1 MDEAKRKEVRK
12 TKGEEGS
19 KVLTIRTKIITAL
32 ISVLSVFIIL
42 TSIVLVKKLSET
54 SKRNAVAK
62 LYDSSKNL
70 SSYVK
75 TVIKNVYDTNK
86 TKTFDTLLEK
96 GTAANAS
103 LATSIGMSFA
113 FFFRENGV
121 GIDNKKASPVLLEFI
136 KTQKYKEFKEEKFK
150 LIKKLLE
157 HGQDPKGYILLHKVL
172 TLVNDEEDL
181 DNLLKNRTQKEL
193 VQ

>member
-54 SKRNAVAK
+54 SKRNAVVK

-70 SSYVK
+70 GSYVG
-75 TVIKNVYDTNK
+75 Y
-86 TKTFDTLLEK
+86 
-96 GTAANAS
+96 
-103 LATSIGMSFA
+103 
-113 FFFRENGV
+113 
-121 GIDNKKASPVLLEFI
+121 KKCL
-136 KTQKYKEFKEEKFK
+136 
-150 LIKKLLE
+150 
-157 HGQDPKGYILLHKVL
+157 
-172 TLVNDEEDL
+172 
-181 DNLLKNRTQKEL
+181 
-193 VQ
+193 